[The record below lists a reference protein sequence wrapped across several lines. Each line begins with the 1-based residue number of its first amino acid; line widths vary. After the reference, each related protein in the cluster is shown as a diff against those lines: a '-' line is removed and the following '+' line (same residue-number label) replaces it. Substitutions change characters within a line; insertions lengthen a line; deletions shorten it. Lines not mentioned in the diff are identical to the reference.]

1 MFKSRSENRPHI
13 YSVADCAYQD
23 VLHHNEPQHIVFSG
37 ESMSGKTA
45 NMMHVIR
52 HLLWLGK
59 VFNSLKFHPNLTCT
73 Q

>member
-13 YSVADCAYQD
+13 YSVADGAYQD
-23 VLHHNEPQHIVFSG
+23 VLHHNEAQHIVLSG

-59 VFNSLKFHPNLTCT
+59 VL
-73 Q
+73 